1 MNSLGSVIYLRL
13 KKTVAGVNMRDIVI
27 VGGGPAGCFA
37 GKLLAE
43 RGFDVAIIEEH
54 AEIGHP
60 VCCAGIVGVGGLKEL
75 GIKPGKWVLNELKG
89 AIFHPPLGN
98 PLTIT
103 RNKVEALVIDRASFD
118 RKLAICAAK
127 AGATFLMK
135 TRCTDI
141 KLGHEPS
148 VKVEGTNGKSEIHGR
163 LIIGADGPNSLV
175 ARRAGLLRAA
185 RHINC
190 AQVEALADVD
200 SNTAELYLSRAFAP
214 GFFAWMVPAG
224 DVCRVGLGAS
234 EGLPARSLL
243 NFIENHPTASKKI
256 RGKNLLHLT
265 AGLIPE
271 PLTRKI
277 YSNHIMLVGDAA
289 GHVKPLTGGG
299 IYLGLSCARL
309 AVDVATIALEGEPTA
324 KALQSYEIAVRKKFG
339 HEIELGLRA
348 RNLFKKLPDDTLDS
362 IFELFTKPK
371 VQALMLRHA
380 DFDHH
385 DALIRGLL
393 KSGPS
398 LLRSLGLRKSLRH
411 LRSLTSSK

>member
-1 MNSLGSVIYLRL
+1 
-13 KKTVAGVNMRDIVI
+13 MRDVII

-37 GKLLAE
+37 GKLLAKS
-43 RGFDVAIIEEH
+43 GFDVVIIEEH

-60 VCCAGIVGVGGLKEL
+60 VCCAGILGVGGLREL

-89 AIFHPPLGN
+89 AIFHPPSGK

-118 RKLAICAAK
+118 RELAMGAAK

-135 TRCTDI
+135 TRCTNI

-190 AQVEALADVD
+190 AQAEVFADID
-200 SNTAELYLSRAFAP
+200 SSTVELYLSRAFAP

-224 DVCRVGLGAS
+224 DMCRVGLGAS

-243 NFIENHPTASKKI
+243 NFIKKHPTASKKI
-256 RGKNLLHLT
+256 RGKNLLHLS

-277 YSNHIMLVGDAA
+277 YSDHVMLVGDAA

-309 AVDVATIALEGEPTA
+309 AVDIAASALGGEPTA
-324 KALQSYEIAVRKKFG
+324 KALQGYEITVRKKFG
-339 HEIELGLRA
+339 HEFELGLRA
-348 RNLFKKLPDDTLDS
+348 RNLFKKLSDNTLGS
-362 IFELFTKPK
+362 VFELFAKPDI
-371 VQALMLRHA
+371 QALVLKHA

-385 DALIRGLL
+385 DVLIRALL
-393 KSGPS
+393 KRGPS
-398 LLRSLGLRKSLRH
+398 LLRSLGLRKLLRF
-411 LRSLTSSK
+411 